1 MTDTTAISYLQ
12 SNTISAGNTTEA
24 APSRKT
30 ITCTELSQRY
40 VLLPV
45 AIECHGSNSK
55 KSADFISELWRR
67 ITAITLDLKVYRFLF
82 QKR

>member
-45 AIECHGSNSK
+45 AILRVTALIARNLQ
-55 KSADFISELWRR
+55 IS
-67 ITAITLDLKVYRFLF
+67 FLNF
-82 QKR
+82 GVALLQLH